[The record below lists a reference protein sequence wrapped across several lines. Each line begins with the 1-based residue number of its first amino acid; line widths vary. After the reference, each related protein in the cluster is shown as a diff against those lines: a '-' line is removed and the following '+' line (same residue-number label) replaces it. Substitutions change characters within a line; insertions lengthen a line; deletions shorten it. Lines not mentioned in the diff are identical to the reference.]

1 MKVFKVVTTIKYY
14 KIVSAQMDA
23 GARSDTAAGIRLPRY
38 PPGKQTKVGAE
49 GPSRLS
55 VLMNYPKVSCY
66 AMRQKTLLLFVS
78 LSKE

>member
-38 PPGKQTKVGAE
+38 PPGKQTKVGGRRPLTIIRSDE
-49 GPSRLS
+49 FSES
-55 VLMNYPKVSCY
+55 K
-66 AMRQKTLLLFVS
+66 LLCDA
-78 LSKE
+78 SKNAPVVC